1 MAYVS
6 INDEYLTAIGNTIRD
21 KNGSTATYRPKD
33 MPRAIQNIA
42 IQDEPSVADAIL
54 SKTIANYSNSRI
66 TKIKTNGFYK
76 CANLATVSAPNV
88 LDVGDNAFYGC
99 SNLASVNLP
108 NATIIGSHAF
118 RDCINL
124 TTITLPK
131 FNYCET
137 EAFYNCENLTTVDLG
152 EETTSIGNYAFYF
165 CDNLTTV
172 ILRANSV
179 VNIDSNYNPFYGSGI
194 ISNDNA
200 HIYVPAAL
208 LDAYKASTSG
218 WPASLRIGD
227 TILSIESL
235 EG

>member
-108 NATIIGSHAF
+108 NATIIGSQAF
-118 RDCINL
+118 YYCDSL

-137 EAFYNCENLTTVDLG
+137 AAFKQCTALTTVDLG
-152 EETTSIGNYAFYF
+152 EDTTAIGNEAFYL
-165 CDNLTTV
+165 CSNLTTV

-179 VNIDSNYNPFYGSGI
+179 VSIDSKYRPI
-194 ISNDNA
+194 PTTA
-200 HIYVPAAL
+200 KIYVPAAL
-208 LDAYKASTSG
+208 LDAYEADSS
-218 WPASLRIGD
+218 W
-227 TILSIESL
+227 ILYTFHTIESV